1 MADKDNY
8 YRGYRLQEA
17 GACSV
22 FVNDTPLPP
31 RYDLRN
37 HSPDGFQWGYGG
49 SGPAQLAL
57 AILAYEFG
65 DSVAKHYYQ
74 DFKWRVIARIGS
86 DIWTT
91 HSIELL
97 NELKDIIAERTQ
109 QEVG

>member
-57 AILAYEFG
+57 AMLAYEFG
-65 DSVAKHYYQ
+65 NSVAKRYYQ
-74 DFKWRVIARIGS
+74 DFKWRFVARLRG

-91 HSIELL
+91 HSIALAE
-97 NELKDIIAERTQ
+97 ELKEIIRERIE